1 MFRLLFAFIG
11 LVLAVPLAFGA
22 GGPAALAQSAQ
33 PDLKWA
39 ACGDVADTECT
50 GLQVPIDYANPEG
63 AKITLRLGRA
73 PSADPAKRKRV
84 LLLLPGGPGAG
95 IMEKIGGEMHAAQ
108 HIPEFQQQYDV
119 VTFDPRGI
127 GKSSP
132 IRCEP
137 TA

>member
-1 MFRLLFAFIG
+1 MFRLSFTFIG
-11 LVLAVPLAFGA
+11 LVFAVPLAFGA

-73 PSADPAKRKRV
+73 PSADPAKRK
-84 LLLLPGGPGAG
+84 GAP
-95 IMEKIGGEMHAAQ
+95 AAAGRPRRGD
-108 HIPEFQQQYDV
+108 HGDDRRRDARGAAHPRIPAAV
-119 VTFDPRGI
+119 
-127 GKSSP
+127 
-132 IRCEP
+132 
-137 TA
+137 